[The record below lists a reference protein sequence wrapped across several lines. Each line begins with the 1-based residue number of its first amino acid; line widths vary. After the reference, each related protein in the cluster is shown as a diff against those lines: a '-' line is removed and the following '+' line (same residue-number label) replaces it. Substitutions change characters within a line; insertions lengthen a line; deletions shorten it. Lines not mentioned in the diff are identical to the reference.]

1 MHERKKDG
9 RRTQAGQRG
18 RDDRAPGAQ
27 QQQQQQQQQRGGND
41 DTDLQQHQGGGNHG
55 QPGATSGR
63 ESKRDRED
71 QLGQHGRATGRERD
85 QRDR

>member
-9 RRTQAGQRG
+9 QRTKASQRDPAPRR
-18 RDDRAPGAQ
+18 PGQ
-27 QQQQQQQQQRGGND
+27 QQGGGND
-41 DTDLQQHQGGGNHG
+41 DTDMPQQPGAGNHG